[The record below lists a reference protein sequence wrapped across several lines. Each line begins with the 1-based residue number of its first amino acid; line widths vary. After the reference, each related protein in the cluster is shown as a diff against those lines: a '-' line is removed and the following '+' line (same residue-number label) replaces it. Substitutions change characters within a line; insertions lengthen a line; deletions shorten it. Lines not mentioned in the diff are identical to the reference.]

1 MYLSTQHII
10 HRLTI
15 YSRIFQY
22 LLRNIQNLIC
32 KLCRYNTK
40 LLKTTFMYFEFNNLG
55 TKFFEMSGE
64 SFFSY
69 LLIIFK
75 YHVKYNF
82 RKYLTIFQ
90 NFSERKFI
98 KFNETKFVSFIVD
111 LLMYCVM
118 EVGSTYFSTSR
129 SYKLILFILYLQKK
143 YLC

>member
-1 MYLSTQHII
+1 
-10 HRLTI
+10 
-15 YSRIFQY
+15 
-22 LLRNIQNLIC
+22 
-32 KLCRYNTK
+32 
-40 LLKTTFMYFEFNNLG
+40 MYFEFNNLG
-55 TKFFEMSGE
+55 TKFFEMSEE

-129 SYKLILFILYLQKK
+129 SYKLKLFI
-143 YLC
+143 